1 MEDTAMKKKIYIQ
14 PNIKVVALQ
23 HQSHILSVSN
33 IHTTNSSGYDDIELY
48 YDKNGGNQG
57 YAW

>member
-1 MEDTAMKKKIYIQ
+1 MKKKIYIQ
-14 PNIKVVALQ
+14 PNIKGVALQ

-33 IHTTNSSGYDDIELY
+33 IHTTSSNDDIDLD
-48 YDKNGGNQG
+48 YDKNGGDQY

>member
-1 MEDTAMKKKIYIQ
+1 MEDRIMKKKIYIQ

-33 IHTTNSSGYDDIELY
+33 IHATNSSGDDIDLG
-48 YDKNGGNQG
+48 YDRNGGDQG

>member
-1 MEDTAMKKKIYIQ
+1 MKKKIYIQ